1 MTAARIL
8 LIDDMPE
15 SLALL
20 SKLLNRHFQGCTILT
35 SLNGPDGLEA
45 ARRDNIDVVL
55 LDAVMPGLDGFETC
69 KTLKADPKTSHIP
82 VLMVS
87 GVLTKSKDRV
97 VGLECGADGYVCK
110 PFEAAELIAQ
120 VRSLLRIKRDEDTLR
135 DHERELEEEL
145 RTSTRRLEQSE
156 VLFRRLFENSPDAV
170 FVEDCRG
177 NVLDVNLAACRL
189 HGMSREDLIG
199 ANVTDLVPPALRPG
213 IENAFV
219 QQFEAGSGEYE
230 SQSYTRDGRMVP
242 VEIRA
247 SRVDYGGTDAMMLHV
262 RDITERKQA
271 EDRQRATVNG
281 LRAIVNIAD
290 DLLACSDLDSVYRH
304 AVERAREELGLERC
318 TIVTTDGTWVTG
330 TYGTDI
336 KGHTTDERTYRT
348 PLDDIWRERFRLRLP
363 HEARWCVTQ
372 ETYNEWLNDEM
383 RHFDTGWIAITPIQ
397 TARKAIGVFCNDTA
411 ITRSPV
417 DTVKQDLVA
426 VFCSLLGNILE
437 RKLVEAERAK
447 LALALEQSIDSV
459 LITDSAGTIEYV
471 NSGFERMNGYS
482 REEAIGKT
490 PRILKSGRADAAFY
504 RELWDTIVRGDVWQG
519 RIPNQRKD
527 GTIYESEQIIS
538 PVRDAE
544 GHIVGFLAV
553 AKDVTHALQM
563 EAEFRQAQKMESI
576 GRLAGGI
583 AHDFNNLLTAVLGF
597 AQLVLDETD
606 ANDPIRGDVQ
616 EILQAG
622 ERAAKLTKQLL
633 AFGRKQIMQI
643 LPVELNA
650 IVMNMDQILRRTL
663 GEDVELVTTA
673 TEENSTI
680 DADTGLLEQVVMN
693 LAVNARDAMPRGGKL
708 NIATVPVTR
717 DEEDLHMHPGAKPGE
732 YILLSVKD
740 NGAGMTPEVREHA
753 FEPFFTTKDMGKGS
767 GLGLSTVYGIVN
779 QLHGHIELDSEPGK
793 GTEFRIYFPRS
804 ADRALAPAVVQ
815 TEALPGGKERILLV
829 EDESTVRRLTLRQLR
844 SLGYRVMEARN
855 GEEALRFFAKNA
867 EPIDLVL
874 TDVIMPTMGGPEL
887 IDKVREHQADIKVV
901 YMSGFAEEVTMDQI
915 HVSPG
920 ASLVVKPFTREQLA
934 RTLRA
939 ALDGRPAVESAGNR

>member
-1 MTAARIL
+1 MTGARIL

-20 SKLLNRHFQGCTILT
+20 SKLLNRHFQDCTILT
-35 SLNGPDGLEA
+35 ALNGPDGLA
-45 ARRDNIDVVL
+45 MARKENFDAIL

-69 KTLKADPKTSHIP
+69 KTLKADPKTTHTP

-120 VRSLLRIKRDEDTLR
+120 VRALVRIKRDEDALR
-135 DHERELEEEL
+135 QHERELEEEL

-199 ANVTDLVPPALRPG
+199 INVTDLVPPEQKKSIDAVFAQL
-213 IENAFV
+213 
-219 QQFEAGSGEYE
+219 FEAGSGEFE
-230 SQSYTRDGRMVP
+230 GFSFARDGRSVP
-242 VEIRA
+242 VEVRA
-247 SRVDYGGTDAMMLHV
+247 SRVDYGGTDALMLHV
-262 RDITERKQA
+262 RDITERRQA
-271 EDRQRATVNG
+271 EERQRAMVNG
-281 LRAIVNIAD
+281 LRAIVKIAD
-290 DLLACSDLDSVYRH
+290 DLLACTDLDHVYRH

-330 TYGTDI
+330 TYGTDM
-336 KGHTTDERTYRT
+336 KGQTTDERTYRT
-348 PLDDIWRERFRLRLP
+348 SLDDVWRDRFRLRP
-363 HEARWCVTQ
+363 PQEARWSVVQ
-372 ETYNEWLNDEM
+372 EAYHEWADNAM
-383 RHFDTGWIAITPIQ
+383 RLFEKGWVAITPIQ
-397 TARKAIGVFCNDTA
+397 TARKAVGVFCNDTA
-411 ITRSPV
+411 MTHGAV

-426 VFCSLLGNILE
+426 VYCSLLGNILE
-437 RKLVEAERAK
+437 RKTIEAERGK

-459 LITDSAGTIEYV
+459 IITDSAGTIEYV
-471 NSGFERMNGYS
+471 NTGFERTTGYT
-482 REEAIGKT
+482 REDAIGKT
-490 PRILKSGRADAAFY
+490 PRILKSDRKDTAFY
-504 RELWDTIVRGDVWQG
+504 RELWDTIIRGDVWQG
-519 RIPNQRKD
+519 RIPNRRKD
-527 GTIYESEQIIS
+527 GTVYESEQLIS

-544 GHIVGFLAV
+544 GQIVGFLAV
-553 AKDVTHALQM
+553 AKDVTHALQL

-597 AQLVLDETD
+597 AQLILDETD
-606 ANDPIRGDVQ
+606 VNDPIRGDVQ

-650 IVMNMDQILRRTL
+650 TVMNLDQILRRTL
-663 GEDVELVTTA
+663 GEDVELVTTVS
-673 TEENSTI
+673 EDHVTI
-680 DADTGLLEQVVMN
+680 DADTGLLEQVIMN

-708 NIATVPVTR
+708 MIATVPVSR
-717 DEEDLHMHPGAKPGE
+717 DEDDLHMHPGAKPGE
-732 YILLSVKD
+732 YIMLSVKD
-740 NGAGMTPEVREHA
+740 DGAGMTPEVREHA
-753 FEPFFTTKDMGKGS
+753 FEPFFTTKDKGKGS

-779 QLHGHIELDSEPGK
+779 QLHGHIELDSDPGK

-804 ADRALAPAVVQ
+804 AERALTPAVVSAD
-815 TEALPGGKERILLV
+815 TLPGGKERILLV

-844 SLGYRVMEARN
+844 SLGYRVTEARN

-920 ASLVVKPFTREQLA
+920 ASLIVKPFTREQLA
-934 RTLRA
+934 RTLRT
-939 ALDGRPAVESAGNR
+939 ALDDRPVTESAR